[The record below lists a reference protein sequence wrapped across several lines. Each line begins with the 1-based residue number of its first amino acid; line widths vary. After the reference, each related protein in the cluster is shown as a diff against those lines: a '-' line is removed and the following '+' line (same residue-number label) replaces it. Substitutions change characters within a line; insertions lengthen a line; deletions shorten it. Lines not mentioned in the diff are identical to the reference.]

1 MYPKARIDALTDGIF
16 AVAMTILILDVR
28 LPEDFH
34 PVDDG
39 AIAHALIGLWRKFF
53 PYVLSFYVLGSSWLA
68 NIKLRSRGEFV
79 DKQYASW
86 WLVQMLLATCLPF
99 STTVVG
105 RFAQYSPSVLLYSAN
120 MAALA
125 AIGYRLVV
133 LLPDLEDDEHTRD
146 RKVSLLF
153 LLVTSVLCAGF
164 ALFAPAKA
172 LWVYALNV
180 FAPRLARWIGTNKT
194 GGIDLQE
201 ER

>member
-28 LPEDFH
+28 LPEDFQ
-34 PVDDG
+34 PADDG
-39 AIAHALIGLWRKFF
+39 AVTHALIGLWPKFF

-79 DKQYASW
+79 DRQYASW
-86 WLVQMLLATCLPF
+86 WLVFMLLATCLPF

-105 RFAQYSPSVLLYSAN
+105 RFAHYSASVLLYAAN

-133 LLPDLEDDEHTRD
+133 LLPDLEDDEHTHD
-146 RKVSLLF
+146 RKVSLL
-153 LLVTSVLCAGF
+153 LLIGTSALCAAF
-164 ALFAPAKA
+164 ATVSPAKA
-172 LWVYALNV
+172 LWVYALNL
-180 FAPRLARWIGTNKT
+180 FASQLARWIGRRRS
-194 GGIDLQE
+194 GDIDL
-201 ER
+201 R

>member
-39 AIAHALIGLWRKFF
+39 AIAQALIGLWPKFF

-79 DKQYASW
+79 DRQYASW

-105 RFAQYSPSVLLYSAN
+105 RFVQYSPSVLLYSAN

-146 RKVSLLF
+146 RKVSLLL

-164 ALFAPAKA
+164 AMFSPAKA
-172 LWVYALNV
+172 LWIYALNV
-180 FAPRLARWIGTNKT
+180 FASRGARWVGARRAW
-194 GGIDLQE
+194 Q
-201 ER
+201 R

>member
-34 PVDDG
+34 PADDG
-39 AIAHALIGLWRKFF
+39 AAAQALIGLWPKFF
-53 PYVLSFYVLGSSWLA
+53 PYVLSFYVLGSNWLA

-86 WLVQMLLATCLPF
+86 WLLMMLLATCLPF

-105 RFAQYSPSVLLYSAN
+105 RFAHYSPSVLLYAAN

-125 AIGYRLVV
+125 AIGYWLVM

-146 RKVSLLF
+146 RQVSLLF
-153 LLVTSVLCAGF
+153 LVGTSALCAAF
-164 ALFAPAKA
+164 AMVSPAKA
-172 LWVYALNV
+172 LWVYALNI
-180 FAPRLARWIGTNKT
+180 FASQLARWIGRRRAARRA
-194 GGIDLQE
+194 E
-201 ER
+201 

>member
-34 PVDDG
+34 PADDG
-39 AIAHALIGLWRKFF
+39 AVAHALIGLWPKFF

-86 WLVQMLLATCLPF
+86 WLLLMLLATCLPF
-99 STTVVG
+99 STTLVG
-105 RFAQYSPSVLLYSAN
+105 RFAQYSSSVLLYAAN

-125 AIGYRLVV
+125 AIGYRLVM

-153 LLVTSVLCAGF
+153 LIGTSALCAAF
-164 ALFAPAKA
+164 TMVNPAKA
-172 LWVYALNV
+172 LWVYALNI
-180 FAPRLARWIGTNKT
+180 FASQLARWIGKRRA
-194 GGIDLQE
+194 GDIDLH
-201 ER
+201 

>member
-28 LPEDFH
+28 LPEDFQ
-34 PVDDG
+34 PADDG
-39 AIAHALIGLWRKFF
+39 AVTHALIGLWPKFF

-79 DKQYASW
+79 DKQYANW
-86 WLVQMLLATCLPF
+86 WLVFMLLATCLPF

-105 RFAQYSPSVLLYSAN
+105 RFAHYSASVVLYSAN

-125 AIGYRLVV
+125 AIGYWLVV
-133 LLPDLEDDEHTRD
+133 LLPDIEDDEHTRD

-153 LLVTSVLCAGF
+153 LLAASVLCAGF
-164 ALFAPAKA
+164 ALFSPAKA
-172 LWVYALNV
+172 LWIYALNV
-180 FAPRLARWIGTNKT
+180 FASRLARWV
-194 GGIDLQE
+194 D
-201 ER
+201 ERRARRH